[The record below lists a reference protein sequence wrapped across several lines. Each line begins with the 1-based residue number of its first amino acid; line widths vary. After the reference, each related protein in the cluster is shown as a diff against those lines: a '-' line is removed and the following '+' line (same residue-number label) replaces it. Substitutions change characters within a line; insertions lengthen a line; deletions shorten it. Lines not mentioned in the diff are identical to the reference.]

1 MLHIH
6 KIVFCV
12 QGMAKDL
19 MFLLTNK
26 YNAMI
31 LECQTVGDNMEIITK
46 AQGNVQ
52 VTMEV
57 ITLSPGKCTD
67 NYGDYH

>member
-1 MLHIH
+1 
-6 KIVFCV
+6 
-12 QGMAKDL
+12 

-31 LECQTVGDNMEIITK
+31 LECQQFGDNMEIITK

-52 VTMEV
+52 VGVQCYDTGMSAV
-57 ITLSPGKCTD
+57 W
-67 NYGDYH
+67 

>member
-1 MLHIH
+1 
-6 KIVFCV
+6 
-12 QGMAKDL
+12 

-31 LECQTVGDNMEIITK
+31 LECQQNGDNMEIITK

-52 VTMEV
+52 VGFRSSV
-57 ITLSPGKCTD
+57 D
-67 NYGDYH
+67 